1 MARNK
6 REEAKFQF
14 RVEFTER
21 IRRNGFPG
29 LVIDASIAPHPIDLE
44 KSGNIFIE
52 EKRNSHISTK
62 AMHWQNL
69 PRLQQSL
76 FPKSRKKG
84 NRRGSVCVKT
94 MEFAK

>member
-1 MARNK
+1 MRNK

-76 FPKSRKKG
+76 FPKSGKG
-84 NRRGSVCVKT
+84 ENRRRSAC
-94 MEFAK
+94 

>member
-6 REEAKFQF
+6 REEVKFQF
-14 RVEFTER
+14 RAEFTER
-21 IRRNGFPG
+21 IRQNGFSG

-44 KSGNIFIE
+44 KPGNIFIE

-62 AMHWQNL
+62 ATHWQNL
-69 PRLQQSL
+69 QRLQQSL
-76 FPKSRKKG
+76 FPKSRKKE